1 MPSMRRQVF
10 EAAGDY
16 LRRRPQEV
24 TRAIWNLIGLRVGVP
39 LDALRWLLD
48 RAAKSGKLKDPV
60 LTEVPPGIRFTA
72 TVDAMKTPLRASA
85 VIYIDRMVITPDQIR
100 IELRLEEI
108 WAEVIGDAVG
118 PVAALIKSGAL
129 DLSKPG
135 NLAKYLP
142 LPPTV
147 IETRDNKIVLD
158 LMKDPNIAKNRML
171 RRALSL
177 ITPVV
182 TAYGLETD
190 DDHLEVMFRP
200 LPEGLLPAASAV
212 RRHLLS
218 PGLRRMRA
226 LLPQFGT

>member
-1 MPSMRRQVF
+1 M
-10 EAAGDY
+10 
-16 LRRRPQEV
+16 
-24 TRAIWNLIGLRVGVP
+24 WNLLGLRVGVP
-39 LDALRWLLD
+39 IDALRWLLD
-48 RAAKSGKLKDPV
+48 RAAKSGKLIDPV

-85 VIYIDRMVITPDQIR
+85 VIYIDRMLITPEQIR

-108 WAEVIGDAVG
+108 WAEVLGDAQG

-147 IETRDNKIVLD
+147 VETRDNKIVLD
-158 LMKDPNIAKNRML
+158 MMKDPKLAKNPL
-171 RRALSL
+171 LKRALSL
-177 ITPVV
+177 VTPVV

-200 LPEGLLPAASAV
+200 LPDGLRPAASAV

-218 PGLRRMRA
+218 PGLRRVRA
-226 LLPQFGT
+226 LLPQFT

>member
-1 MPSMRRQVF
+1 MPSMRRQAF

-24 TRAIWNLIGLRVGVP
+24 TRAVWNLLGLRVGVP

-48 RAAKSGKLKDPV
+48 RAAKSGKLIDPV

-85 VIYIDRMVITPDQIR
+85 VIYIDRMLITPEQIR

-108 WAEVIGDAVG
+108 WAEVLGDAQG

-158 LMKDPNIAKNRML
+158 MMKDPNLAKNRVL

-177 ITPVV
+177 VTPVV

-218 PGLRRMRA
+218 PGLRRVRA

>member
-1 MPSMRRQVF
+1 MSSIGQEFVERT
-10 EAAGDY
+10 GNY

-24 TRAIWNLIGLRVGVP
+24 TRAIWNLLGLRVGVP

-48 RAAKSGKLKDPV
+48 RAAKSGKLIDPV
-60 LTEVPPGIRFTA
+60 LTEVPPGIRFTG

-85 VIYIDRMVITPDQIR
+85 VIYIDRMSITPDQIR

-108 WAEVIGDAVG
+108 WAEVIGDATG

-158 LMKDPNIAKNRML
+158 MMKDPKLAQNRVL

-177 ITPVV
+177 VTPVV

-190 DDHLEVMFRP
+190 DDHLELMFRP

-218 PGLRRMRA
+218 PGLRRVRA
-226 LLPQFGT
+226 LLPQFT

>member
-1 MPSMRRQVF
+1 MRRQAF

-24 TRAIWNLIGLRVGVP
+24 TRAVWNLLGLRVGVP

-48 RAAKSGKLKDPV
+48 QAAKSGKLIDPV
-60 LTEVPPGIRFTA
+60 LTEVPPGIRFTG
-72 TVDAMKTPLRASA
+72 TVDAMKTPLRFSA
-85 VIYIDRMVITPDQIR
+85 VVYIDRMVITPEQIR

-108 WAEVIGDAVG
+108 WAEVLGDATG

-147 IETRDNKIVLD
+147 VETRDNKIVLD
-158 LMKDPNIAKNRML
+158 MMKDPKLAKNAVL
-171 RRALSL
+171 KRALSL
-177 ITPVV
+177 VTPVV

-200 LPEGLLPAASAV
+200 LPDGLRPAASAV

-218 PGLRRMRA
+218 PGLRSVRA
-226 LLPQFGT
+226 LLPQFT

>member
-1 MPSMRRQVF
+1 MPSMRRQAF

-24 TRAIWNLIGLRVGVP
+24 TRAVWNLLGLRVGVP

-48 RAAKSGKLKDPV
+48 QAAKSGKLIDPV
-60 LTEVPPGIRFTA
+60 LTEVPPGIRFTG
-72 TVDAMKTPLRASA
+72 TVDAMKTPLRFSA
-85 VIYIDRMVITPDQIR
+85 VVYIDRMVITPEQIR

-108 WAEVIGDAVG
+108 WAEVLGDATG

-147 IETRDNKIVLD
+147 VETRDNKIVLD
-158 LMKDPNIAKNRML
+158 MMKDPKLAKNAVL
-171 RRALSL
+171 KRALSL
-177 ITPVV
+177 VTPVV

-200 LPEGLLPAASAV
+200 LPDGLRPAASAV

-218 PGLRRMRA
+218 PGLRRVRA
-226 LLPQFGT
+226 LLPQFT

>member
-1 MPSMRRQVF
+1 M
-10 EAAGDY
+10 
-16 LRRRPQEV
+16 
-24 TRAIWNLIGLRVGVP
+24 WNLLGLRVGVP

-48 RAAKSGKLKDPV
+48 QAAKSGKLIDPV
-60 LTEVPPGIRFTA
+60 LTEVPPGIRFTG
-72 TVDAMKTPLRASA
+72 TVDAMKTPLRFSA
-85 VIYIDRMVITPDQIR
+85 VVYIDRMVITPEQIR

-108 WAEVIGDAVG
+108 WAEVLGDATG

-147 IETRDNKIVLD
+147 VETRDNKIVLD
-158 LMKDPNIAKNRML
+158 MMKDPKLAKNPL
-171 RRALSL
+171 LKRALSL
-177 ITPVV
+177 VTPVV

-200 LPEGLLPAASAV
+200 LPDGLRPAASAV

-218 PGLRRMRA
+218 PGLRRVRA
-226 LLPQFGT
+226 LLPQFT